1 MSRLGIA
8 FLPRSKRLLISWLQ
22 SASAVILVT
31 KKIKYVP
38 VSIFSS
44 SISHEVIRLDAMTLL
59 FEWVL
64 GLGSF

>member
-1 MSRLGIA
+1 MA
-8 FLPRSKRLLISWLQ
+8 
-22 SASAVILVT
+22 AVTICSDFGAKENKVC
-31 KKIKYVP
+31 P
-38 VSIFSS
+38 CFIFSS